1 MNLTDDINATD
12 IAKYLYEMGYLKQL
26 KRAGWGLLG
35 IPQPESVAE
44 HSFRAAILGYVLAC
58 LEGVDPFKTATIC
71 LFHDTAEARITD
83 LHRVARRYLPI
94 VDQETKALS
103 DQVQR
108 LPHTIAEQIE
118 LLTAEHERA
127 DTPEGRIARDADLL
141 ECLIQGR
148 EYQVQGYAAA
158 EDWITGCYAALK
170 TESAKHIADA
180 VIQTE
185 PHEWWKGLKVLH

>member
-1 MNLTDDINATD
+1 
-12 IAKYLYEMGYLKQL
+12 MGYLKQL

-44 HSFRAAILGYVLAC
+44 HSFRASILGYILAC
-58 LEGVDPFKTATIC
+58 LEGADPLKTATIC
-71 LFHDTAEARITD
+71 LFHDTGEARITD
-83 LHRVARRYLPI
+83 LHRVARRYLHV
-94 VDQETKALS
+94 VDQETQALS

-108 LPHTIAEQIE
+108 LPQTIAEQIE
-118 LLTAEHERA
+118 LLTGEYERV

-158 EDWITGCYAALK
+158 EDWITGCRAALR
-170 TESAKHIADA
+170 TESAKQIADA

-185 PHEWWKGLKVLH
+185 PHEWWKPLKVLH